1 MTSYARIPI
10 TAFMRNGP
18 NPAKP
23 TCNLLI
29 YQTIISNVPSY
40 AIVLG
45 DAFLQQYF
53 AEFRFNP
60 NSSLSSNNTMTLTV
74 TNNSLPG
81 TYIGN
86 ATFDYVVPEPTPL
99 PVPEPD
105 IVQPVPPV
113 PSENRT
119 QFTNFELGI
128 ICGGAGIV
136 FLMIV
141 LVMLCCK
148 RAPV

>member
-1 MTSYARIPI
+1 
-10 TAFMRNGP
+10 MRNGP
-18 NPAKP
+18 DPAKP

-29 YQTIISNVPSY
+29 YQTSINNVAST

-53 AEFRFNP
+53 AEFSFNQ
-60 NSSLSSNNTMTLTV
+60 NSALSSNNTMTLTV

-86 ATFDYVVPEPTPL
+86 ATFDYEVPEPTPL
-99 PVPEPD
+99 PVPIEPD
-105 IVQPVPPV
+105 IVQPVTPPPV